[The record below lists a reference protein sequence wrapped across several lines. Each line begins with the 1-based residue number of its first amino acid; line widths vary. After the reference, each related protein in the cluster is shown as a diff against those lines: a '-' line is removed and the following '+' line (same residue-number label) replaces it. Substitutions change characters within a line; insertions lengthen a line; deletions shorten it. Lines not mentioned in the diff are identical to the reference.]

1 MSFDDVSLNDMS
13 LKNMSL
19 GSMSE
24 DGKLTVLTDSSAT
37 QRLDCALVNR
47 DLAESRTI
55 AQRLIKAGA
64 VSVSNRT
71 ITKPSFLVNNS
82 EEITIQKSKELE
94 KSEYFLKYVSRGALK
109 LEGAFEA
116 FSKYGLSILNSTRA
130 LDIGASTGGFCDV
143 LLQKGVNSVIALDV
157 GHGQLHPKIVNN
169 PRIIEMS
176 GVNIRD
182 VYEED
187 LPYKPN
193 LIVSDVSFISLTLVI
208 PTIARIA
215 QKNANIVLLVKPQFE
230 VGKGNL
236 GKGGIVTDES
246 LRISALEKVK
256 NCAKANNM
264 TVIAT
269 EKSPIEGTHGNV
281 EYLLYARFSS

>member
-1 MSFDDVSLNDMS
+1 MIANEMRENDVSVH
-13 LKNMSL
+13 
-19 GSMSE
+19 SMSIN
-24 DGKLTVLTDSSAT
+24 GKSKVPTSSDTT
-37 QRLDCALVNR
+37 QRLDSALVDR
-47 DLAESRTI
+47 SLANSRTI
-55 AQRLIKAGA
+55 AQRLIKAGV
-64 VSVSNRT
+64 VSVNNRI
-71 ITKPSFLVNNS
+71 ITKSSFLVNNS
-82 EEITIQKSKELE
+82 EEIIIKKSKELE

-157 GHGQLHPKIVNN
+157 GHGQLHPKIANN
-169 PRIIEMS
+169 PHVIEMS

-215 QKNANIVLLVKPQFE
+215 EKNANIVLLVKPQFE

-246 LRISALEKVK
+246 LRISALEKVT

>member
-1 MSFDDVSLNDMS
+1 MSFNDVSLNDMS

-24 DGKLTVLTDSSAT
+24 DGKLKVLTDSYAT

-64 VSVSNRT
+64 VSVTNRT

-82 EEITIQKSKELE
+82 EEIIIKKSEKLE
-94 KSEYFLKYVSRGALK
+94 KSEYCLKYVSRGALK
-109 LEGAFEA
+109 LEGAFDA
-116 FSKYGLSILNSTRA
+116 FSKYGLSTSNSTRA

-143 LLQKGVNSVIALDV
+143 LLQKGVDKVIALDV
-157 GHGQLHPKIVNN
+157 GHGQLHPKIAND
-169 PRIIEMS
+169 PRVIEMS

-182 VYEED
+182 VYEEN

-215 QKNANIVLLVKPQFE
+215 EQNADIVLLVKPQFE

-246 LRISALEKVK
+246 LRIKALENVK
-256 NCAKANNM
+256 NCAKANNL
-264 TVIAT
+264 TIIAT
-269 EKSPIEGTHGNV
+269 EKSPIEGTHGNI

>member
-24 DGKLTVLTDSSAT
+24 DCKLTVLTDSSAT

-82 EEITIQKSKELE
+82 EEIIIKKSEKLE
-94 KSEYFLKYVSRGALK
+94 KSEYCLKYVSRGALK
-109 LEGAFEA
+109 LEGAFDA
-116 FSKYGLSILNSTRA
+116 FSKYGLSTSNSTRA

-143 LLQKGVNSVIALDV
+143 LLQKGVDKVIALDV
-157 GHGQLHPKIVNN
+157 GHGQLHPKIAND
-169 PRIIEMS
+169 PRVIEMS

-182 VYEED
+182 VYEEN

-215 QKNANIVLLVKPQFE
+215 EQNADIVLLVKPQFE

-236 GKGGIVTDES
+236 GKGGIVTDEN
-246 LRISALEKVK
+246 LRIKALENVK
-256 NCAKANNM
+256 NCAKANNL

-269 EKSPIEGTHGNV
+269 EKSPIEGTHGNI
-281 EYLLYARFSS
+281 EYLLYARFAS

>member
-1 MSFDDVSLNDMS
+1 MG
-13 LKNMSL
+13 L

-24 DGKLTVLTDSSAT
+24 DNKLKVLTDSYAT

-47 DLAESRTI
+47 ALAESRTI

-64 VSVSNRT
+64 VSVTNRT

-82 EEITIQKSKELE
+82 EEIIIKKSEKLE
-94 KSEYFLKYVSRGALK
+94 KSEYCLKYVSRGALK
-109 LEGAFEA
+109 LEGAFDA
-116 FSKYGLSILNSTRA
+116 FSKYGLSAYNSTRA

-143 LLQKGVNSVIALDV
+143 LLQKGVDKVIALDV
-157 GHGQLHPKIVNN
+157 GHGQLHPKIAND
-169 PRIIEMS
+169 PRVIEMS

-182 VYEED
+182 VYEEN

-215 QKNANIVLLVKPQFE
+215 EQNADIVLLVKPQFE

-246 LRISALEKVK
+246 LRIKALENVK
-256 NCAKANNM
+256 NCAKANNL
-264 TVIAT
+264 TIIAT
-269 EKSPIEGTHGNV
+269 EKSPIEGTHGNI

>member
-1 MSFDDVSLNDMS
+1 MIANEKRANEMIANDVSVR
-13 LKNMSL
+13 
-19 GSMSE
+19 SMSIN
-24 DGKLTVLTDSSAT
+24 GKSEVPTESYAT
-37 QRLDCALVNR
+37 QRLDSALVDR
-47 DLAESRTI
+47 SLANSRTI
-55 AQRLIKAGA
+55 AQRLIKAGV
-64 VSVSNRT
+64 VSVNNRI
-71 ITKPSFLVNNS
+71 ITKSSFLVNNS
-82 EEITIQKSKELE
+82 EEIIIQKSKESE

-157 GHGQLHPKIVNN
+157 GHGQLHQKIANN
-169 PRIIEMS
+169 PRVIEMS

-215 QKNANIVLLVKPQFE
+215 EKNANIVLLVKPQFE

>member
-1 MSFDDVSLNDMS
+1 MSTNEMSANDVSVH
-13 LKNMSL
+13 
-19 GSMSE
+19 SMSIN
-24 DGKLTVLTDSSAT
+24 GKLEVPTGSSVT

-64 VSVSNRT
+64 VSVNNRI
-71 ITKPSFLVNNS
+71 ITKSSFLVNNS
-82 EEITIQKSKELE
+82 EEIIIKKSEKLE
-94 KSEYFLKYVSRGALK
+94 KSEYCLKYVSRGALK
-109 LEGAFEA
+109 LEGAFDA
-116 FSKYGLSILNSTRA
+116 FSKYGLSTSNSTRA

-157 GHGQLHPKIVNN
+157 GHDQLHPKIAND
-169 PRIIEMS
+169 PRVIEMS

-182 VYEED
+182 VYEEN

-215 QKNANIVLLVKPQFE
+215 EQNADIVLLVKPQFE

-246 LRISALEKVK
+246 LRIKALENVK
-256 NCAKANNM
+256 NCAKANNL
-264 TVIAT
+264 TIIAT
-269 EKSPIEGTHGNV
+269 EKSPIEGTHGNI
-281 EYLLYARFSS
+281 EYLLYARFAS